1 MLLPLP
7 ESIGTWELGAARA
20 RAKGA
25 GAGPITRG
33 RRAQAG
39 QWPPRGESSSGRRTA
54 RLGRLVRERAE
65 GPRRCSA
72 ARGEWTM
79 GARRL
84 GLRGSGSSGAAEGVP
99 GAPGGA
105 LEEPRRPTPC
115 SFLALCLLGWAEMQ
129 GY

>member
-1 MLLPLP
+1 M
-7 ESIGTWELGAARA
+7 AAE
-20 RAKGA
+20 
-25 GAGPITRG
+25 
-33 RRAQAG
+33 
-39 QWPPRGESSSGRRTA
+39 PPRGESASGRRAAA
-54 RLGRLVRERAE
+54 RLGRLARERAE

-84 GLRGSGSSGAAEGVP
+84 GLRGSGSSGAAEGAP

>member
-1 MLLPLP
+1 M
-7 ESIGTWELGAARA
+7 AAE
-20 RAKGA
+20 
-25 GAGPITRG
+25 
-33 RRAQAG
+33 
-39 QWPPRGESSSGRRTA
+39 PPRGESASGRRAAA
-54 RLGRLVRERAE
+54 RLGRLARERAE

-84 GLRGSGSSGAAEGVP
+84 GLRGSGLSGAVE